1 MIFIL
6 MFLIFTCFV
15 LLVLG
20 VIPIAVERSNVFSQK
35 SAAKFSM
42 KYDAVLTD
50 EQIKKTRLMMLIVP
64 AGLAGVSFLF
74 APDDIKSAS
83 IVGGLVLGF
92 LIPRLQLNQLIAKRK
107 SKFQD
112 QLMDALMIMSSS
124 FRAGLSLIQAIE
136 ATVDEMPDP
145 IRQEF
150 GIILGENK
158 MGVPLD
164 ESLNRLYLRMPSAP
178 LQQMVTA
185 ILLARETGGNLAL
198 IFARIIA
205 SVRERRKIEMNL
217 KTLTIQGK
225 IQAAVMTGLPV
236 LFYLGVSSTNK
247 HFFDVL
253 KNTPDGQKMLVLCA
267 VLWVLGAV
275 SIWKIS
281 TFKDL

>member
-6 MFLIFTCFV
+6 MFLVFTCFC
-15 LLVLG
+15 LLMLG
-20 VIPIAVERSNVFSQK
+20 VIPIAIEQSSAYSKKN
-35 SAAKFSM
+35 AAKFSM

-50 EQIKKTRLMMLIVP
+50 EQIKKTRMMMILVP
-64 AGLAGVSFLF
+64 VGLAVVSFLF
-74 APDDIKSAS
+74 APPDARLAA

-92 LIPRLQLNQLIAKRK
+92 LIPRVQLNRLIEQRK
-107 SKFQD
+107 NKFQD

-145 IRQEF
+145 IKQEF
-150 GIILGENK
+150 GIVLGENK

-164 ESLNRLYLRMPSAP
+164 ESLNRLYQRMPSAP

-225 IQAAVMTGLPV
+225 IQAVVMTGLPV
-236 LFYLGVSSTNK
+236 IFYFGVSASNK

-253 KNTPDGQKMLVLCA
+253 RNSPDGQKMLVVCA
-267 VLWVLGAV
+267 VLWVLGAL